1 MAMSDLEKFVDDSVA
16 LGMKH
21 IFSQP
26 EIQDL
31 DKADGLKQI
40 LCEKKYDLGYFLQ
53 SDAALVAGE
62 LGIEKYQHHRFPL
75 ALDILPANEKFFICS

>member
-1 MAMSDLEKFVDDSVA
+1 MSDLEKFVDDSVA

-31 DKADGLKQI
+31 DKADGLKQ
-40 LCEKKYDLGYFLQ
+40 KK
-53 SDAALVAGE
+53 
-62 LGIEKYQHHRFPL
+62 R
-75 ALDILPANEKFFICS
+75 NMT